1 MSQDSSE
8 QPFPL
13 SDEDLALIT
22 ELRAVREQRQSF
34 YEKLD
39 SSLKALFSYCEWRIT
54 CYKTG
59 LAELVVVC
67 PSRVI
72 YKRLHK
78 RAETIHNRFQ
88 DTVKVKHTRFQ
99 LYFPKSFKAFYEHEI
114 SWGDWAD
121 DFLMKLLVTQ
131 NASIREIKAIV
142 TADFFVQR

>member
-8 QPFPL
+8 QQFPL

-22 ELRAVREQRQSF
+22 ELTAVIEQRQCF

-39 SSLKALFSYCEWRIT
+39 SSLKALLSHCEWRIT
-54 CYKTG
+54 CYKND
-59 LAELVVVC
+59 LAELVVAC
-67 PSRVI
+67 PSLVI

-78 RAETIHNRFQ
+78 RVETIHNRFQ

-114 SWGDWAD
+114 SWWD
-121 DFLMKLLVTQ
+121 
-131 NASIREIKAIV
+131 
-142 TADFFVQR
+142 

>member
-34 YEKLD
+34 YDKLD

-54 CYKTG
+54 CYTTG

-78 RAETIHNRFQ
+78 RSETIHNRFQ
-88 DTVKVKHTRFQ
+88 DIVQVKHTRFQ
-99 LYFPKSFKAFYEHEI
+99 LYFPKSFKTFYEHEI
-114 SWGDWAD
+114 SWGD
-121 DFLMKLLVTQ
+121 
-131 NASIREIKAIV
+131 
-142 TADFFVQR
+142 

>member
-1 MSQDSSE
+1 MNQDSSE

-22 ELRAVREQRQSF
+22 ELRVVREQRQGF

-39 SSLKALFSYCEWRIT
+39 SSLKALFSHCEWRIT
-54 CYKTG
+54 GYKSG

-88 DTVKVKHTRFQ
+88 DTVRFKHTRFQ
-99 LYFPKSFKAFYEHEI
+99 LYFPRSFKTFYEHES
-114 SWGDWAD
+114 SWSD
-121 DFLMKLLVTQ
+121 DG
-131 NASIREIKAIV
+131 
-142 TADFFVQR
+142 